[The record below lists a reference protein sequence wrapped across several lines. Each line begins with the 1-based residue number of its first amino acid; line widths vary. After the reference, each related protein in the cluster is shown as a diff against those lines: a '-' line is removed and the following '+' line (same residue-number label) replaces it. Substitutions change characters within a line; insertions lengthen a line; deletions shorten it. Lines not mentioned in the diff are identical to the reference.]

1 MTKDN
6 LKDEPANSTNTVL
19 GAVNISGRTQKQQES
34 VEAKL
39 LKQGSL
45 WGRFEI
51 LHKYV
56 FTRKEFNQVRKAQE
70 IILRHKEKRM
80 KLVNT

>member
-1 MTKDN
+1 M
-6 LKDEPANSTNTVL
+6 L
-19 GAVNISGRTQKQQES
+19 GAVNIVGRTQNQQEK

-56 FTRKEFNQVRKAQE
+56 FTRKEFNQVKKAQG

-80 KLVNT
+80 KLVDA